1 MAVVSSLSLGARGA
15 DRGGDGSGRRSDRGP
30 HRIPPG
36 VVGIENRTRR
46 GGDMRRRWF
55 WSASGVLVAAMAVGG
70 YRAAEAYRFRASLGR
85 ARQEFGQGRYDVAK
99 TRLVQLSARRP
110 GEGEVEYL
118 LGLSEKAVGN
128 TDAALAAWARIPAG
142 SPFAPRASFERGV
155 LAMERGEYTLAE
167 QLFGAVLREP
177 AVPAHEARIR
187 LVELFWLQG
196 RNDEALGMLEADWHA
211 VIREHPPRTTEAL
224 EVLRAHIVQGLFPVP
239 VSKHKGMLARAAER
253 LPGDDRVWLGLA
265 NLATRAGRFS
275 EAEPLLEACL
285 RRRPEDPAVWMAR
298 LEWAMADDRVDQ
310 ARSALSHLR
319 DDHLAEAKVWKILA
333 WFAARRGND
342 HAGRRACDR
351 VVEAD
356 PGDLAARERLAE
368 LALKFGEL
376 PRADWLRRR
385 KAELDRA
392 LNRYLELF
400 SLTRRSDLARHAPE
414 M

>member
-155 LAMERGEYTLAE
+155 LAMERGKYTLAE
-167 QLFGAVLREP
+167 QFFGAGLPEP
-177 AVPAHEARIR
+177 RGPAP
-187 LVELFWLQG
+187 QG
-196 RNDEALGMLEADWHA
+196 R
-211 VIREHPPRTTEAL
+211 
-224 EVLRAHIVQGLFPVP
+224 
-239 VSKHKGMLARAAER
+239 
-253 LPGDDRVWLGLA
+253 LPLVA
-265 NLATRAGRFS
+265 
-275 EAEPLLEACL
+275 
-285 RRRPEDPAVWMAR
+285 
-298 LEWAMADDRVDQ
+298 
-310 ARSALSHLR
+310 
-319 DDHLAEAKVWKILA
+319 
-333 WFAARRGND
+333 
-342 HAGRRACDR
+342 
-351 VVEAD
+351 
-356 PGDLAARERLAE
+356 
-368 LALKFGEL
+368 
-376 PRADWLRRR
+376 
-385 KAELDRA
+385 
-392 LNRYLELF
+392 LF
-400 SLTRRSDLARHAPE
+400 SLPGGKHQAPRVVPGAW
-414 M
+414 